1 MKNHENK
8 QMEDGD
14 PDTGK
19 YPHRNCNNTRYDIMH
34 GTRTDHILKGGSAMN
49 HENTRGVRNC
59 NPLNIRIGNNWK
71 GERPTNSDGVFEQ
84 FTDMHYGLRAAFILL
99 RRYITKYRLCTI
111 RAIVRRWAPETENLT
126 LAYINHVER
135 LSGIDAGEPISATDK
150 ESLFR
155 IVTAMCWVES
165 LYKPSRE
172 ELEEGWK
179 S

>member
-1 MKNHENK
+1 
-8 QMEDGD
+8 
-14 PDTGK
+14 
-19 YPHRNCNNTRYDIMH
+19 
-34 GTRTDHILKGGSAMN
+34 MN

-84 FTDMHYGLRAAFILL
+84 FTV

>member
-1 MKNHENK
+1 
-8 QMEDGD
+8 
-14 PDTGK
+14 
-19 YPHRNCNNTRYDIMH
+19 
-34 GTRTDHILKGGSAMN
+34 MN

-59 NPLNIRIGNNWK
+59 NPLNIRIGNNWQ
-71 GERPTNSDGVFEQ
+71 GERQTNSDGVFEQ

-99 RRYITKYRLCTI
+99 RRYITKYRLCNI

-165 LYKPSRE
+165 LY
-172 ELEEGWK
+172 
-179 S
+179 

>member
-1 MKNHENK
+1 
-8 QMEDGD
+8 
-14 PDTGK
+14 
-19 YPHRNCNNTRYDIMH
+19 
-34 GTRTDHILKGGSAMN
+34 MN

-84 FTDMHYGLRAAFILL
+84 FTDMRYGLRAAFILL

-111 RAIVRRWAPETENLT
+111 RAIVSRWAPETENLT

-172 ELEEGWK
+172 ELEEGWEPHPRPL
-179 S
+179 SFREGR